1 MSLTWTEIN
10 DGRGGEESY
19 QSDGTTV
26 TTRTKQWR
34 VETTANST
42 DDETIMSDAA
52 APLIGTSHPNHAY
65 CRCVRR
71 SCRPESPGQKKH
83 WIFTAE
89 YSTKW
94 GEINEN
100 PLLDPAVT
108 EWSTETFQVPVA
120 KAIDGEPILNS
131 AGDPF
136 DPPAEKDDSRWTSV
150 TRKNVPP
157 TVPQW
162 IFAYQDAVNSD
173 TFTIDGIDIGVG
185 WAKISAIH
193 LSEVQERNEVK
204 YRVLTLTM
212 HYRGEGE
219 TVGSGSGS
227 YGSGSGSDE
236 VYPWELQLL
245 DAGMREIDDK
255 GSGASGKMRNIKNP
269 GDGQEVSAPIKLDGE
284 GHAVFS
290 DNPDD
295 AVYLYFEVYRTR
307 AFSSIEAYLT

>member
-19 QSDGTTV
+19 QNDGTTV

-34 VETTANST
+34 VSTGANAT
-42 DDETIMSDAA
+42 DDVTIMSDGS

-71 SCRPESPGQKKH
+71 SCRPESAAQKQQ

-108 EWSTETFQVPVA
+108 EWSTETFQTPVA

-150 TRKNVPP
+150 TRKNVLP

-173 TFTIDGIDIGVG
+173 TFTIDGIEIGVG

-193 LSEVQERNEVK
+193 LSEVQERNEVQ
-204 YRVLTLTM
+204 YRVLTLTI

-245 DAGMREIDDK
+245 DAGMREIDDV
-255 GSGASGKMRNIKNP
+255 GSGASGDVKNIVSP
-269 GDGQEVSAPIKLDGE
+269 GDKQEVSSPVKLDGE

-290 DNPDD
+290 NDPDD

-307 AFSSIEAYLT
+307 AFSSIAAYLS